1 MINIKS
7 SNGNYI
13 GKITG
18 NSKIVLVD
26 YYDNSTGDYSGM
38 GIELDGQGDG
48 SIKVGGTGELG
59 ALVTWDLTINNYRF
73 DVNKAVEL
81 GILTK

>member
-18 NSKIVLVD
+18 NSRIVLVD

-48 SIKVGGTGELG
+48 TIRVGGTGEFG